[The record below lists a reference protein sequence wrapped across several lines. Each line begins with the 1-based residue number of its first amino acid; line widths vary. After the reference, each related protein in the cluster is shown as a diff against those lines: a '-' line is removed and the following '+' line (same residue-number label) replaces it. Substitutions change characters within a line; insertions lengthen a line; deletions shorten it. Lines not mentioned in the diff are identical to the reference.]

1 MGNLLIINKKANAFE
16 GLIID
21 ANGVKT
27 ADAAITVN
35 EIHTCLY
42 CESLRNITIVVNGAD
57 IYTATF
63 VFEDEAQFKAALKDM
78 KAEWK
83 TVEFSEQNK
92 KINGYAKALVE
103 KLEAGIQLTIIDSS
117 DEVKEIICPDCGM
130 QCDPN
135 IPYCMECGASV

>member
-16 GLIID
+16 TLTVD
-21 ANGVKT
+21 TNGAKA
-27 ADAAITVN
+27 ADTSIAVN

-42 CESLRNITIVVNGAD
+42 CESLRNITIVVNGGA

-63 VFEDEAQFKAALKDM
+63 VFEDEVQFKEALKDM

-92 KINGYAKALVE
+92 KINENKLSLSNLENKIALLIFHNHMSTE
-103 KLEAGIQLTIIDSS
+103 
-117 DEVKEIICPDCGM
+117 
-130 QCDPN
+130 
-135 IPYCMECGASV
+135 

>member
-1 MGNLLIINKKANAFE
+1 MGNLLIINKKAKAFE
-16 GLIID
+16 GLTVD
-21 ANGVKT
+21 ANGVNA
-27 ADAAITVN
+27 ADALIAVN

-42 CESLRNITIVVNGAD
+42 CESLKNITIVVNGAG

-63 VFEDEAQFKAALKDM
+63 VFEDEEQFKGALKDM
-78 KAEWK
+78 RAGWT

-103 KLEAGIQLTIIDSS
+103 KLEAGIELTIIDSS
-117 DEVKEIICPDCGM
+117 DEVKEIICPECGM

>member
-1 MGNLLIINKKANAFE
+1 MGNLLIINKKAKAFE
-16 GLIID
+16 GLTVD
-21 ANGVKT
+21 ANGVKA
-27 ADAAITVN
+27 ADALIAVN

-42 CESLRNITIVVNGAD
+42 CESLKNITIVVNGAG

-63 VFEDEAQFKAALKDM
+63 VFEDEEQFKGTLKDM
-78 KAEWK
+78 RAGWK

-103 KLEAGIQLTIIDSS
+103 KLEAGIKLTIIDSS
-117 DEVKEIICPDCGM
+117 DEVKEIICPECGM